1 MAISQ
6 AFFTMNCCGPA
17 SWLARKQPQECR
29 QIGASILCLYADLMA
44 AYQWHLGFAVRTTA
58 QAAGKTGSALLAVT
72 IPDLPRMFMW
82 HPL

>member
-6 AFFTMNCCGPA
+6 AFSTMNCCGPE
-17 SWLARKQPQECR
+17 SWLARKQPKGCR

-44 AYQWHLGFAVRTTA
+44 AYQWHLGSAVKTMP
-58 QAAGKTGSALLAVT
+58 QPVGKTGSVLLAVT
-72 IPDLPRMFMW
+72 IPDLAQMYMW